1 MTDMSSADGGRAA
14 DALAGLAGIADDVS
28 FELEIE
34 GLGTRLGVR
43 HLTVHEGLNRLGEAE
58 VTALVG
64 PGETPVI
71 ADLLGRDC
79 TITWARPAQERKFR
93 GVVRTGSVRDLV
105 EGAELAVHIVPALWM
120 LSRTLDSRIYQDKS
134 IPKIVED
141 LVGEL
146 LGSRQRSVRNDLSR
160 DYPTYEYVV
169 QYQESHWSFIARL
182 LEQEGIFAYFDH
194 EGDHET
200 LVLADTTSNLPFVRA
215 SDQGRVPYAADAS
228 QVPGRE
234 AVTAVM
240 HHREVGATDAVVS
253 DYDWTNPGM
262 QVRGSQTGRGN
273 GSPTLEIYDHTDAV
287 QFHRY
292 SGTSYGAN
300 TADRQAELRAE
311 LLDLAREAWSMDA
324 TVVTAAPGRIL
335 ELSGAPEGDLDA
347 KYLIV
352 STDSYGHTTEG
363 RTGAFH
369 TRVRCVPQDKPY
381 RPPRFTRR
389 PVVVGLETATVVG
402 PAGEEIHT
410 DEHGR
415 VRVQFHWDRQ
425 GRDDEHST
433 CWLRVMQSWAH
444 AGFGT
449 FFLPRIGMEVVVGFI
464 GGSPDR
470 PIVTGCVYNGQ
481 NTTPYSLPGE
491 KTKST
496 LKTQSSPG
504 GGGYN
509 ELRFEDKTGSE
520 EVFIHAQKDFNEVVE
535 HNHTTRVHANHT
547 NTVDGDDTET
557 VHQKQKLTVKK
568 DREKTIEENEFRTI
582 KMSRFS
588 EIQMN
593 DTMTITGTRTTI
605 VKANEERFVDGTRTT
620 KIKRTELVE
629 LGDSRETKITGK
641 DLLDVSE
648 ESFLAVGKAATI
660 RQNGTVFEIREQKVL
675 IDSADSIRCT
685 HAGSQMQ
692 IAKGGSINL
701 DSDKEIKVKNGS
713 SVLLMGNGNV
723 VVNAPGSIVL
733 QCGGSSIAL
742 DPGQITI
749 ASPSIVVNGVGHVSV
764 VGGIITLN

>member
-1 MTDMSSADGGRAA
+1 M
-14 DALAGLAGIADDVS
+14 IDDVS
-28 FELEIE
+28 FELEID
-34 GLGTRLGVR
+34 GVGTRLGVR
-43 HLTVHEGLNRLGEAE
+43 HLTVHESLNRLGEAE
-58 VTALVG
+58 VMALVG
-64 PGETPVI
+64 LGEAPAI
-71 ADLLGRDC
+71 PDILGKDC
-79 TITWARPAQERKFR
+79 TITWGRPAQERKFR

-105 EGAELAVHIVPALWM
+105 EGAELTVHVVPALW
-120 LSRTLDSRIYQDKS
+120 LLARTLDTRIYQDKS
-134 IPKIVED
+134 VPKIVED
-141 LVGEL
+141 LVSEL

-215 SDQGRVPYAADAS
+215 SEQGRVPYARDAG

-234 AVTAVM
+234 AVTAVT
-240 HHREVGATDAVVS
+240 HHREVGATDAVVA
-253 DYDWTNPGM
+253 DFDWTNPGM
-262 QVRGSQTGRGN
+262 RVRGSQTGRGS
-273 GSPTLEIYDHTDAV
+273 GSPALEIYDHTDAV

-292 SGTSYGAN
+292 SGTTYGAN

-311 LLDLAREAWSMDA
+311 LLDLSREGWSMDA
-324 TVVTAAPGRIL
+324 TVVTSAPGRIV
-335 ELSGAPEGDLDA
+335 ELSGAPDGDLDG

-352 STDSYGHTTEG
+352 STDSYGHSTEG
-363 RTGAFH
+363 RSGTFH
-369 TRVRCVPQDKPY
+369 TRMRCVPQDQPY
-381 RPPRFTRR
+381 RPPRITRR

-425 GRDDEHST
+425 GRNDEHST

-481 NTTPYSLPGE
+481 NTTPYALPGE

-509 ELRFEDKTGSE
+509 ELRFEDKAGSE

-547 NTVDGDDTET
+547 NTVDGNDTET

-582 KMSRFS
+582 KMSRFT
-588 EIQMN
+588 EITMN
-593 DTMTITGTRTTI
+593 DTTTITGTRTTI
-605 VKANEERFVDGTRTT
+605 VKANEERYVDGTRTT
-620 KIKRTELVE
+620 KIKQTEFVE
-629 LGDSRETKITGK
+629 LLKSRETKIIGK
-641 DLLDVSE
+641 DLLKVSE
-648 ESFLAVGKAATI
+648 ESFLEVGKAATI
-660 RQNGTVFEIREQKVL
+660 RQGGTVIEVREQKVL
-675 IDSADSIRCT
+675 IDAADSIRCT
-685 HAGSQMQ
+685 HGGSEMQ
-692 IAKGGSINL
+692 IATGGKIKL
-701 DSDKEIKVKNGS
+701 DSNQGITLKNAGNKVQMENGTIDIESGVTITLKCGASTLTVGPAEISLRAPIVTINGS
-713 SVLLMGNGNV
+713 GLVDV
-723 VVNAPGSIVL
+723 
-733 QCGGSSIAL
+733 
-742 DPGQITI
+742 D
-749 ASPSIVVNGVGHVSV
+749 
-764 VGGIITLN
+764 GGIVTLN